1 MSKTITLAHGN
12 GGAENNELI
21 TKVFYKAFK
30 NDILSQS
37 EDAAVIQNGTLA
49 FSTDSF
55 TVSPLFFNGANIG
68 KLAVCG
74 TCNDLAMMGAKPK
87 YLTCSV
93 IIEEGFEIREL
104 EKIVKSMKEELEVN
118 GAIVVSGD
126 TKVVPKGAV
135 DKIFI
140 NTTGIGEI
148 LYKGISSNNITENDL
163 ILVSRD
169 IGAHGAT
176 IFAAREGM
184 DLETSLKS
192 DCASLYPQVKALID
206 SGIKIT
212 ALRDA
217 TRGGVSAVLNEW
229 AKQSDICIEIDEET
243 IPVCDEVKGICE
255 MLGFESLSLANE
267 GTFVLAIPKEDA
279 QKALEVLQTFEYS
292 KTASIIG
299 KVTQQYEQ
307 RVILNSQW
315 GTKRFLDIPTGELLP
330 RIC

>member
-30 NDILSQS
+30 NDILSKS

-148 LYKGISSNNITENDL
+148 LYKGISSNSITENDL

-184 DLETSLKS
+184 DLDTSLKS

-229 AKQSDICIEIDEET
+229 AKQSDICIEIDEEK
-243 IPVCDEVKGICE
+243 IPICDEVKGICE
-255 MLGFESLSLANE
+255 MLGFEAMSLANE
-267 GTFVLAIPKEDA
+267 GTFVLAIPNEDA
-279 QKALEVLQTFEYS
+279 LKALEVLQTFEYS